1 MVASYF
7 VTGAIPDSGLAGAVA
22 PAENAALLQK
32 RTQPLKILVV
42 DDESLIRWSLRRGLT
57 RHGHEVHE
65 ATSAAETLIAISI
78 NGPFDAV
85 MLDYRL
91 PDRRDLSLLRE
102 VRESSPGSRVVM
114 MTAYGEPGMREE
126 AHALGAL
133 AVVDK
138 PFQVADVIQL
148 IESA

>member
-1 MVASYF
+1 MASYF
-7 VTGAIPDSGLAGAVA
+7 VTGAIPDSGFAGAVV
-22 PAENAALLQK
+22 PAKNAAVPQK
-32 RTQPLKILVV
+32 RTHPLKILVV

-57 RHGHEVHE
+57 RQGHDVHE
-65 ATSAAETLIAISI
+65 ATSAAEALEILTAQA
-78 NGPFDAV
+78 PFDAV

-91 PDRRDLSLLRE
+91 PDRRDLSLLRQ
-102 VRESSPGSRVVM
+102 VREASPASRVVM

-126 AHALGAL
+126 AQALGAR
-133 AVVDK
+133 AVVEK